1 MPETVFCYTMGMLG
15 FLLFAAL
22 TVGQEVLAENPTAE
36 QFFSGALDH
45 RKVRITASVRHAC
58 FDDIDSRYAFLIL
71 QYGNDPLYA
80 AIELDDHKPLKID
93 NLVGATV
100 RLDGICEPT
109 TCENRQR
116 IGRFLSV
123 HDQGNFHLVTP
134 PKADPYDVPSVDT
147 LFGMRPADISRQG
160 RHRAHGVVIAVC
172 SDRSALI
179 RIASNDV
186 CRASIPDGRL
196 PGYGD
201 VIDAVGYPSTDFY
214 HINLSMSI
222 WRHADRRAED
232 MSADEP
238 ASDTNPTEILH
249 AENGKDIIDPHYHG
263 HAIRLAGTVCG
274 LPSTRDN
281 DNILLIKSETQTI
294 PVDVTSTR
302 SAVSGLEIGSTV
314 SVSGTCVMDVD
325 NWNQQTPFPRIRGY
339 SVAVRT
345 PGDIVVLRRAPW
357 LTPAKLVVVI
367 ALLLVLLLAIL
378 VWNRSLRNLAERR
391 GRAMLRARLES
402 ERSALKKDERTRL
415 AVELHDSLSQN
426 LTGVSMELEV
436 VRNQG
441 ASVPR
446 PMMGHLEIA
455 AKALK
460 SCRDELRNCLWDLR
474 SQTLEEPDMTKAVLK
489 TLQPYICDSRLSVRF
504 NVSRSHF
511 SEDTAH
517 ALLRIIRE
525 LVVNALRHG
534 RATSIKVAGTTDA
547 GTIRCSVTDNGCG
560 FDVSA
565 APSFQQ
571 GHYGLLGIRERIA
584 KLKGTFTLT
593 SGPGRGTKAEIT
605 LPDPDVRTD

>member
-1 MPETVFCYTMGMLG
+1 MLG

-22 TVGQEVLAENPTAE
+22 AVGQDVVAENPTAE
-36 QFFSGALDH
+36 QFFGGALDH
-45 RKVRITASVRHAC
+45 RKVRITSSVRHAC
-58 FDDIDSRYAFLIL
+58 FDDIDSNYAFLVL

-80 AIELDDHKPLKID
+80 AIELDPCKPLKID

-100 RLDGICEPT
+100 RLDGVCEPT
-109 TCENRQR
+109 TYDNRQR

-123 HDQGNFHLVTP
+123 REQGNFRLITP
-134 PKADPYDVPSVDT
+134 SKDDPFDAPSVDA
-147 LFGMRPADISRQG
+147 LVGMRPADISRQD
-160 RHRAHGVVIAVC
+160 RHRVHGVVIAVC
-172 SDRSALI
+172 GDRSALI
-179 RIASNDV
+179 RTGSNDV
-186 CRASIPDGRL
+186 CRVSIPDGGL

-214 HINLSMSI
+214 HINLSMAL
-222 WRHADRRAED
+222 WRHADRYTGDAP
-232 MSADEP
+232 ADEP
-238 ASDTNPTEILH
+238 ATDVNPTEILH
-249 AENGKDIIDPHYHG
+249 AESGKTIIDPHYHG

-274 LPSTRDN
+274 LPSAWEN
-281 DNILLIKSETQTI
+281 DNVLLIRSETQTI
-294 PVDVTSTR
+294 PVDVTSVR
-302 SAVSGLEIGSTV
+302 DAVSGLEIGSVV
-314 SVSGTCVMDVD
+314 SVAGTCVMDVD
-325 NWNQQTPFPRIRGY
+325 NWNQQSPFPRIRGY

-345 PGDIVVLRRAPW
+345 PGDLVVLRRAPW
-357 LTPAKLVVVI
+357 LTPAKLVAVI
-367 ALLLVLLLAIL
+367 ALLLVLLFAIL

-436 VRNQG
+436 VRSQG
-441 ASVPR
+441 SSVPR
-446 PMMGHLEIA
+446 PMMDHLEIA

-474 SQTLEEPDMTKAVLK
+474 SQTLEEPDMAKAVLK
-489 TLQPYICDSRLSVRF
+489 TLQPYIRDSRLSVRF
-504 NVSRSHF
+504 NVPRSRL

-534 RATSIKVAGTTDA
+534 NATSIKVAGVLD
-547 GTIRCSVTDNGCG
+547 GGVLRCSVTDDGRG
-560 FDVSA
+560 FDVDA

-571 GHYGLLGIRERIA
+571 GHYGLLGIRERLG
-584 KLKGTFTLT
+584 KLRGTFTIT
-593 SGPGRGTKAEIT
+593 SAPGKGTKAEIT
-605 LPDPDVRTD
+605 IP